1 MANPEEN
8 KHVAVFP
15 FPFSSHILPV
25 FNLALKLAHALPT
38 SSFSFI
44 TTENSMS
51 TLSSSFKTK
60 PDNLNLYT
68 AISDGTQEGHSY
80 NPIEI
85 VELFLQTGPENFQK
99 GLDIAVAETKKPV
112 TSIIADA
119 FVTPTFDVAQAL
131 NVPWIPVWI
140 PVSCSLSVHFYG
152 DKIRAHVNIN
162 KSKTLDF
169 LPGLPMLRVEDLPHD
184 VLMSGTEKENVLTK
198 TLVSLSWLLPQA
210 KALVVS
216 FFEELD
222 PPDFVHDMR
231 SNLQSM
237 LYVPLFTTLSPPIP
251 MDDDATGCLSWLDTQ
266 QGKSVV
272 YVSFGTT
279 VVQPP
284 QHELVAIAEAL
295 EESGF
300 PFIWSLKDNLKGLLP
315 KGFIE
320 RTSTRGKVLPW
331 VPQARILSHGSVGAF
346 VSQGGCNSTMEGMS
360 NGVPMIFRPYF
371 ADQGMNAR
379 LGQDVWG
386 IGIIIE
392 GREFTKTALLNSL
405 NLILVKE
412 EGKKFR
418 ENCSKMNKIIQ
429 DAAGPKGSAVQDFKT
444 LVDLISSP

>member
-51 TLSSSFKTK
+51 TLSSSIKTK

-251 MDDDATGCLSWLDTQ
+251 MDDDATGCLPWLDTQ
-266 QGKSVV
+266 QGNVCNIMLSL
-272 YVSFGTT
+272 
-279 VVQPP
+279 
-284 QHELVAIAEAL
+284 QHFFL
-295 EESGF
+295 
-300 PFIWSLKDNLKGLLP
+300 
-315 KGFIE
+315 
-320 RTSTRGKVLPW
+320 
-331 VPQARILSHGSVGAF
+331 
-346 VSQGGCNSTMEGMS
+346 
-360 NGVPMIFRPYF
+360 
-371 ADQGMNAR
+371 
-379 LGQDVWG
+379 
-386 IGIIIE
+386 
-392 GREFTKTALLNSL
+392 
-405 NLILVKE
+405 
-412 EGKKFR
+412 
-418 ENCSKMNKIIQ
+418 
-429 DAAGPKGSAVQDFKT
+429 
-444 LVDLISSP
+444 